1 MADEAVPAGA
11 AAPLVGGGPLPP
23 PPPPPA
29 AAAAADAADAAMAAA
44 AAAACTRLVLFDFD
58 RTLFYAANSDEWV
71 FEELAPDLLPLLHQ
85 RVRATGAAGWTAAI
99 NWALG
104 ALPPRGIPAGALLGA
119 LRRAPWPADAT
130 VLLRRLA
137 ATPGVQVGIVS
148 DANAAYIDTILDAAG
163 LGGGGRGELLGAGVA
178 TNGAAVSP
186 AGGLTV
192 VPYTAGRQPHGC
204 GRCPPNICKGEVVT
218 ELLQERPNVRQVV
231 YVGDGSNDVCPVLRL
246 GPADIAL
253 ARQGMAM
260 ERELADLAACGDP
273 ALRARVTSW
282 STPADLLGLFRA
294 LTDPPAAAAAAPSA

>member
-1 MADEAVPAGA
+1 MCAFALHVSPSSWRGGSRGLTASTSLSPSLPPPFDPPTVEPSLVPP
-11 AAPLVGGGPLPP
+11 APASPRPP
-23 PPPPPA
+23 PPPP
-29 AAAAADAADAAMAAA
+29 
-44 AAAACTRLVLFDFD
+44 LQ
-58 RTLFYAANSDEWV
+58 WV

-218 ELLQERPNVRQVV
+218 GTAVRA
-231 YVGDGSNDVCPVLRL
+231 GS
-246 GPADIAL
+246 G
-253 ARQGMAM
+253 ARGGGGG
-260 ERELADLAACGDP
+260 ETG
-273 ALRARVTSW
+273 
-282 STPADLLGLFRA
+282 G
-294 LTDPPAAAAAAPSA
+294 

>member
-1 MADEAVPAGA
+1 MYVCLCATRLAFIMAGWVPWPDRLDIAF
-11 AAPLVGGGPLPP
+11 PLPP
-23 PPPPPA
+23 SPFRSSYGRAVPCPPRPCFTPPSPPPP
-29 AAAAADAADAAMAAA
+29 
-44 AAAACTRLVLFDFD
+44 LQ
-58 RTLFYAANSDEWV
+58 WV

-218 ELLQERPNVRQVV
+218 GTAVRA
-231 YVGDGSNDVCPVLRL
+231 GS
-246 GPADIAL
+246 G
-253 ARQGMAM
+253 ARGGGGG
-260 ERELADLAACGDP
+260 ETG
-273 ALRARVTSW
+273 
-282 STPADLLGLFRA
+282 G
-294 LTDPPAAAAAAPSA
+294 